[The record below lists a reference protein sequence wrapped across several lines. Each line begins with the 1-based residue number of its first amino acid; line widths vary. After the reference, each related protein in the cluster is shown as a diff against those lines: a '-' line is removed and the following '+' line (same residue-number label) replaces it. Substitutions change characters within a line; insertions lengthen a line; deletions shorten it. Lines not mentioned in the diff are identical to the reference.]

1 MEPKQHHT
9 QQQQQSAPQ
18 HPDQHQNNAHL
29 DPHSSQWQFGLFDC
43 CGDMKACLLGCCL
56 PCVLHG
62 KTMQR
67 MHDPSL
73 QSHELLNHECMV
85 WCCMP
90 RTWLYNTATRTRIR
104 EKYGIEGDAS
114 SDFKTSYFCT
124 CCALIQQDRE
134 VALRAGHYP
143 PDPQGYQGQTQ
154 GMQMPRHSGVQDA
167 QEHTGH
173 RHHRQER

>member
-1 MEPKQHHT
+1 M
-9 QQQQQSAPQ
+9 
-18 HPDQHQNNAHL
+18 
-29 DPHSSQWQFGLFDC
+29 
-43 CGDMKACLLGCCL
+43 
-56 PCVLHG
+56 
-62 KTMQR
+62 
-67 MHDPSL
+67 
-73 QSHELLNHECMV
+73 
-85 WCCMP
+85 
-90 RTWLYNTATRTRIR
+90 ATRTRIR

-167 QEHTGH
+167 QEHKGH
-173 RHHRQER
+173 RHHRQEQ